1 MQKEKAELGI
11 ANNRDCYFR
20 DLGHQEV
27 CNRKT
32 KKTGFSELFE
42 EGTRWKELAGVLL
55 FYKGVSHELTISP
68 GQTRRLALFYK
79 EISVLAF
86 GLSGVHASL
95 CAVCGRQR
103 RAGPFRA
110 LWEHGRHGAHG
121 TQPDWPPGR
130 PTLTSLAMSASE

>member
-1 MQKEKAELGI
+1 MLERQCVSIRAGDDGCRKKKWSWAI

-20 DLGHQEV
+20 DLGHLEV
-27 CNRKT
+27 CNRKI

-86 GLSGVHASL
+86 GLSGVHAR
-95 CAVCGRQR
+95 VCV
-103 RAGPFRA
+103 
-110 LWEHGRHGAHG
+110 
-121 TQPDWPPGR
+121 
-130 PTLTSLAMSASE
+130 